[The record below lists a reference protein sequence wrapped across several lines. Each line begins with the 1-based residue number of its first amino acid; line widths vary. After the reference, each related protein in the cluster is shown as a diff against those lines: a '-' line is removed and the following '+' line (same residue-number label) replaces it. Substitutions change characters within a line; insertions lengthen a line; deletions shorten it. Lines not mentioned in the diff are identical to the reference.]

1 MPFFVCDDNVSTA
14 DKWLALPVVFGEP
27 PGGPLVACGDA
38 VLTVGND
45 AADVER
51 RLSSALLSC
60 PECGRRLA
68 PWGYG
73 QARTLRGEGVIRW
86 RLRPRRAR
94 CSGCGRTHVLLPA
107 DWLVRRADAVVV
119 IGVALGRAAAG
130 WGHRRIAELV
140 DRPAATVR
148 GWLRRF
154 AARAGPV
161 RSAFTALL
169 CELHPD
175 PRVPEPA
182 GSELADAVAAI
193 VAAAQAVAARW
204 GRLVFMVS
212 PWQLAAAVTSGWL
225 LAPGSTVKLINTTR
239 PW

>member
-1 MPFFVCDDNVSTA
+1 
-14 DKWLALPVVFGEP
+14 
-27 PGGPLVACGDA
+27 

-60 PECGRRLA
+60 PACGGRLA
-68 PWGYG
+68 SWGYG
-73 QARTLRGEGVIRW
+73 RARTLRGEGVLRW

-119 IGVALGRAAAG
+119 IGAALVRAAAG
-130 WGHRRIAELV
+130 WGHRRIAELI

-169 CELHPD
+169 CDLDPV

-193 VAAAQAVAARW
+193 VAATSAMAARW
-204 GRLVFMVS
+204 GRSVFAVS
-212 PWQLAAAVTSGWL
+212 PWRLAAAVTSGWL
-225 LAPGSTVKLINTTR
+225 LTPGSALKLINTTR
-239 PW
+239 LW

>member
-1 MPFFVCDDNVSTA
+1 M
-14 DKWLALPVVFGEP
+14 
-27 PGGPLVACGDA
+27 
-38 VLTVGND
+38 LTVGND

-60 PECGRRLA
+60 PVCGGRLA
-68 PWGYG
+68 SWGYG
-73 QARTLRGEGVIRW
+73 RARTLRGEGVVRW
-86 RLRPRRAR
+86 RLRRAR

-119 IGVALGRAAAG
+119 IGAALACAARG

-169 CELHPD
+169 CELDPD
-175 PRVPEPA
+175 PGVPEPV

-193 VAAAQAVAARW
+193 VAAASAVVVRWPAKW
-204 GRLVFMVS
+204 GRSVFAVS
-212 PWQLAAAVTSGWL
+212 PWRMAAAVTSGSL

-239 PW
+239 LW